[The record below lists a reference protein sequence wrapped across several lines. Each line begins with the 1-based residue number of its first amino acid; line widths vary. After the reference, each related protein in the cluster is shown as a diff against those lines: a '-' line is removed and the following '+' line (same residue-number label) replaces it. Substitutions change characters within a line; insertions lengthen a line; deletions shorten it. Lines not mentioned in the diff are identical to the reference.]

1 MMILKALLFGLSIFI
16 VVFIVLNLITKMLSK
31 KKEDENLQ
39 RIKRHRDYLEDD
51 IIEDIKNESN
61 TNSLYEKVFK
71 PQIEKQKS
79 GYEKVVKQFG
89 IDRVKIQKKILRVGA
104 DNVTVDEIIFYRIF
118 GFVVCLVSF
127 LPSLMLLGE
136 LGLILPPVLLVYV
149 GFNTESKLDADF
161 AKKRDSILIEMPTF
175 LKLMADATS
184 SGNTVQAAITKV
196 TRKFPGYLSDEFRK
210 VEKEASF
217 TGDWD
222 MALENMSVR
231 NDIEELTN
239 LVIELKIS
247 KEKGIAITETLL
259 RFAEKMEKEK
269 NFIITE
275 KARNKTT
282 TMLVPMMMFL
292 FGPLFLLILLPILTT
307 ILNNF

>member
-1 MMILKALLFGLSIFI
+1 MMILKGALFGITIFI
-16 VVFIVLNLITKMLSK
+16 VIYIVLNLITNILTR

-39 RIKRHRDYLEDD
+39 RIKKHRDYLDED
-51 IIEDIKNESN
+51 IIEDIKNQSN
-61 TNSLYEKVFK
+61 SNSLYDRVFK

-79 GYEKVVKQFG
+79 GYEKLVKQFG
-89 IDRVKIQKKILRVGA
+89 IDRVKIQKKILRVSA
-104 DNVTVDEIIFYRIF
+104 DNITVDEIVFYRIF
-118 GFVVCLVSF
+118 GFVVCFASI
-127 LPSLMLLGE
+127 LPSLLLLGE
-136 LGLILPPVLLVYV
+136 LGLIIPPVLLIYFS
-149 GFNTESKLDADF
+149 FNTESKLDSDF
-161 AKKRDSILIEMPTF
+161 AKKREEVLVTMPTF

-184 SGNTVQAAITKV
+184 SGNTVQAAISKV
-196 TRKFPGYLSDEFRK
+196 IRKYPGVLSEEFRK
-210 VEKEASF
+210 TEKEASF

-259 RFAEKMEKEK
+259 RFADKMEKEK
-269 NFIITE
+269 RFIITE
-275 KARNKTT
+275 RARKKTT

-292 FGPLFLLILLPILTT
+292 FGPLFLLILLPIVTT
-307 ILNNF
+307 ILVNF